1 MTAQHETQKL
11 SHSQQLSSV
20 GFQKMRGKSVSQ
32 LESALPLCWDNPF
45 LIISSAHHHSTS
57 QTWSQ
62 QHRIYWLY
70 LIFLIFNYQL
80 SPRCTLFVR
89 SLDKSRVTLFITTA
103 QADITGVSQ
112 HLPPVCPQF
121 VQSPV
126 SPRSHPVIPVT
137 ISDPGSFFCVLLER
151 MLSVG
156 GVDSC
161 LEKYPQSDWLS
172 PPCVVSVTWWE
183 EKTPDGGWQEQHV
196 NPPLPSP
203 TLHPFPALQNLVIFA
218 LGLEPAHLLPYFK
231 YLHQNCPAVLTPRE
245 VPCTTG

>member
-1 MTAQHETQKL
+1 M
-11 SHSQQLSSV
+11 
-20 GFQKMRGKSVSQ
+20 
-32 LESALPLCWDNPF
+32 
-45 LIISSAHHHSTS
+45 
-57 QTWSQ
+57 
-62 QHRIYWLY
+62 
-70 LIFLIFNYQL
+70 
-80 SPRCTLFVR
+80 FVR
-89 SLDKSRVTLFITTA
+89 SPGKSRVTLFITTA
-103 QADITGVSQ
+103 WADITGVSQ

-156 GVDSC
+156 GVDSG

-196 NPPLPSP
+196 NPPLPSSTLLYLP
-203 TLHPFPALQNLVIFA
+203 LPSSTLHHPPPLPALQNVVIFA
-218 LGLEPAHLLPYFK
+218 LGLLPAHLLPYFK
-231 YLHQNCPAVLTPRE
+231 YSLQNCPAVLTPRE
-245 VPCTTG
+245 VPWMTG

>member
-1 MTAQHETQKL
+1 M
-11 SHSQQLSSV
+11 
-20 GFQKMRGKSVSQ
+20 
-32 LESALPLCWDNPF
+32 
-45 LIISSAHHHSTS
+45 
-57 QTWSQ
+57 
-62 QHRIYWLY
+62 
-70 LIFLIFNYQL
+70 
-80 SPRCTLFVR
+80 FVR
-89 SLDKSRVTLFITTA
+89 SPGKSRVTLFITTA
-103 QADITGVSQ
+103 RADITGVSQ

-196 NPPLPSP
+196 NPPLPSFTFLYP
-203 TLHPFPALQNLVIFA
+203 LSTPPCPAKCSHFCFRSVTSSSFA
-218 LGLEPAHLLPYFK
+218 LFQIFTSELS
-231 YLHQNCPAVLTPRE
+231 CSSPRE
-245 VPCTTG
+245 DPCTTG